1 MKGRSNGGGG
11 RSGGGCRI
19 KKVTFREPPVVCE
32 FSENEKHE
40 FDEPSCGEDEVNEF
54 FLDDNDLSSLMENF
68 DPTDFGIKEK
78 LTESEKKILIRE
90 IYGRRGTNGE
100 SSTSVSSKKKNKKSI
115 TLRED
120 DPLEEHSGRTAEV
133 TMNSANK
140 QNGGCQRL
148 EHAIDNIS
156 ETNNKTMEKT
166 MTKQMKKK
174 KKKIKGRR
182 KEEDP
187 MAYLDGDCYFPD
199 DGYDYEQHL
208 KTISPN
214 FVSAK
219 SKAEN
224 NFFEVK
230 PTDEEETE
238 LFKTFEADNYE
249 ELNDNFV
256 YEAQDVSAEDKLDV
270 PKDLIWGTPD
280 WTFPIGDTSAMYF
293 TNDPTQLNQLGES
306 DDGLTT
312 DGGISNA
319 EGEAAR
325 MSGNH
330 QLHSGSS
337 DSSSGGDEGERG
349 NPEENGYVIF
359 DEGTH
364 TKMFTCEKKKEKDT
378 NTEKGDPNALKLSD
392 LVKLEMEK
400 VDSKNLNE
408 IKNILVKKKKKKKKN
423 RSTNNTD
430 NTLVHVNV
438 EDKIKILQIL
448 NSQTEE
454 ESHHRSKG
462 DGDENSRSDASG
474 EIFFSSSDASS
485 SSLSY
490 DCETILTTKT
500 NTTNHPCKLVIPKKV
515 PTPASANTLINPLPH
530 GNANPRRRDKE
541 KEKVGEEAK
550 LESYLVLENI
560 NTTRGKN
567 ETPEEKRERKKSVK
581 EAQRLNRKLKK
592 ENALLMKSEKKLMN
606 KKSNPFDIR
615 DNVKYIKL

>member
-1 MKGRSNGGGG
+1 MKGGSSAVAG

-19 KKVTFREPPVVCE
+19 KKVTFREPPEVCE
-32 FSENEKHE
+32 FSKNEKHE
-40 FDEPSCGEDEVNEF
+40 YDELSCGESEANEF
-54 FLDDNDLSSLMENF
+54 FLDDTEMSSLMENF

-90 IYGRRGTNGE
+90 IYGRRSANGA
-100 SSTSVSSKKKNKKSI
+100 SSTSVSNRKQDKKSI
-115 TLRED
+115 TLRVEH
-120 DPLEEHSGRTAEV
+120 PGGTQEETTSYA
-133 TMNSANK
+133 SK
-140 QNGGCQRL
+140 QNGGSQRW
-148 EHAIDNIS
+148 EHAIDNTS
-156 ETNNKTMEKT
+156 ETNIKMMEN
-166 MTKQMKKK
+166 QKKK
-174 KKKIKGRR
+174 RKKKIKGRR

-214 FVSAK
+214 FVSVK

-224 NFFEVK
+224 NLFEVK

-256 YEAQDVSAEDKLDV
+256 YEAQDVSGEDKLDV

-280 WTFPIGDTSAMYF
+280 DWSFPMGGMSATYLTDDSM
-293 TNDPTQLNQLGES
+293 QLNQFGES
-306 DDGLTT
+306 EDGDTT
-312 DGGISNA
+312 DGGISDV
-319 EGEAAR
+319 EAAR
-325 MSGNH
+325 LPGNH
-330 QLHSGSS
+330 HLRSG
-337 DSSSGGDEGERG
+337 SSGGDQGKRG
-349 NPEENGYVIF
+349 NPKENGYVIF

-364 TKMFTCEKKKEKDT
+364 AGISTCEKKKQKDT
-378 NTEKGDPNALKLSD
+378 NTDESDPNALKLSD
-392 LVKLEMEK
+392 LVKLEMQK

-408 IKNILVKKKKKKKKN
+408 IKNIVVKKKKKKKKN
-423 RSTNNTD
+423 RTANNTD
-430 NTLVHVNV
+430 NTLVNVNV

-448 NSQTEE
+448 NSQKEE
-454 ESHHRSKG
+454 EGHRGKG
-462 DGDENSRSDASG
+462 DGEENSHSDASG
-474 EIFFSSSDASS
+474 ENFFSSSDASS

-515 PTPASANTLINPLPH
+515 PTPASANPLINPLPQ
-530 GNANPRRRDKE
+530 GNANPRRRDRE
-541 KEKVGEEAK
+541 KEKVAEEAK
-550 LESYLVLENI
+550 LESYVVLENI

-592 ENALLMKSEKKLMN
+592 ENALLMKSEKKMMN
-606 KKSNPFDIR
+606 KNSNPFDIR